1 MVKACPVSIEKVD
14 KYLLKS
20 YAAMVII
27 FLGLFLWGFKMPFL
41 FITLDFLIRVLWGLK
56 YSPTCFVLRSLF
68 GILHIRP
75 SLINAGPKKFAA
87 AVGLFFSIAISVSF
101 ILGYGRLADGLAV
114 FFLIALLLEVVAN
127 YCLACKM
134 QSLYLSLVHRLRQ

>member
-20 YAAMVII
+20 YAGIVII
-27 FLGLFLWGFKMPFL
+27 FLGLFLWGMRIPFI
-41 FITLDFLIRVLWGLK
+41 FIAVDFLIRVVAGLK

-68 GILHIRP
+68 GILHVRP

-87 AVGLFFSIAISVSF
+87 VVGLFFSIAISVSF
-101 ILGYGRLADGLAV
+101 ILGHGRLADGLAV
-114 FFLIALLLEVVAN
+114 FFLIALLLEVFAN
-127 YCLACKM
+127 YCLACKI
-134 QSLYLSLVHRLRQ
+134 QSLFLSLMKRFQR